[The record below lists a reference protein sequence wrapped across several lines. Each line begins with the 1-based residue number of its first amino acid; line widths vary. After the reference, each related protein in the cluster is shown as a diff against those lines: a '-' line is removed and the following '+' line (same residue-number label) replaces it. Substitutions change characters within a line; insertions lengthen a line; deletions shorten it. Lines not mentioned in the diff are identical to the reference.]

1 MNRLRTEVIK
11 ARELEITVA
20 LSELDQED
28 MDAIR
33 LLAKQGAIGYD
44 GQRKEVKVT
53 SYLTVHN
60 VLAISSVTANLA
72 RDLSQN
78 YLVGDNFARHAR
90 VTIVFIIDAAKVLK
104 PVEEKSI
111 ANDTLELPTTS
122 VKELK

>member
-33 LLAKQGAIGYD
+33 ALAKQDAIGYN
-44 GQRKEVKVT
+44 GHRKDVKVT

-78 YLVGDNFARHAR
+78 YLVGEYARHAR
-90 VTIVFIIDAAKVLK
+90 VTIVFIIDGAKTVK
-104 PVEEKSI
+104 PVEEKLI
-111 ANDTLELPTTS
+111 GNDALELPASS